1 MPAAYTGVR
10 LMCRFDA
17 VVWDWNGTLLDDA
30 QFCVGIINEMLTLRS
45 LPGISVDFYKAV
57 IEFPVILYYR
67 KLGFDLREEEFETIS
82 DEFVS
87 SYQAGWKRC
96 TLQQGATDIMAA
108 LADAGV
114 GQSVLSASKSSH
126 LLEQLRHFGVDK
138 RLISV
143 TGADNHHGHGKLD
156 IARSHAA
163 MLSAEPRR
171 TLFIGDTAHDAEAAA
186 EAGCQCLL
194 VSFGHYGYDRLKH
207 LGLPV
212 AQSMREV
219 CSFIC
224 PCS

>member
-1 MPAAYTGVR
+1 MRRY
-10 LMCRFDA
+10 DA

-30 QFCVGIINEMLTLRS
+30 QFCVCIINGMLTRRN

-57 IEFPVILYYR
+57 IEFPVILYYS
-67 KLGFDLREEEFETIS
+67 KLGFDLRKEVFEIIS

-96 TLQQGATDIMAA
+96 VLQQGTMDTIAA
-108 LADAGV
+108 LANAGV

-126 LLEQLRHFGVDK
+126 LFEQLRHFDVDK

-156 IARSHAA
+156 IARSHVALLGA
-163 MLSAEPRR
+163 DTRR

-186 EAGCQCLL
+186 EAGCHCLL

-212 AQSMREV
+212 AQSMREAL
-219 CSFIC
+219 SFIC

>member
-1 MPAAYTGVR
+1 MRRY
-10 LMCRFDA
+10 DA

-30 QFCVGIINEMLTLRS
+30 RFCVGIINGMLSRRN
-45 LPGISVDFYKAV
+45 LPGISVEFYMAV
-57 IEFPVILYYR
+57 IEFPVINYYC
-67 KLGFDLREEEFETIS
+67 KLGFDIEKETFENIS

-96 TLQQGATDIMAA
+96 TLHHGTLDMMTA

-114 GQSVLSASKSSH
+114 GLSVLSASKSGH
-126 LLEQLRHFGVDK
+126 LFEQLRYFGLDK
-138 RLISV
+138 RLDSI
-143 TGADNHHGHGKLD
+143 TGADNHHGHGKRD
-156 IARSHAA
+156 IARSHTAS
-163 MLSAEPRR
+163 LSAESQR

-212 AQSMREV
+212 AHSMREIL
-219 CSFIC
+219 SFIC